1 MKPVSNLYVIGY
13 YGPNGFAEVT
23 MVLITCN
30 KDVIEAGMVVQD
42 PSTWKVEAERLWVVV
57 WAT

>member
-30 KDVIEAGMVVQD
+30 KDVIETGMVVQD
-42 PSTWKVEAERLWVVV
+42 PSTWKVEQKGCGL
-57 WAT
+57 